1 MKIATWNVNSVRVRL
16 PHIVD
21 WLKTSDCD
29 VLLLQETKTINET
42 FPSTD
47 FKSINYEVAIVG
59 QKSYNGVAV
68 LSKFPIEILE
78 TSLPGD
84 KKDSQA
90 RYLEVLIKQKQN
102 KIRLSSIY
110 LPNGNPIDT
119 DKFTYK
125 LSWMDRLIRHAKKLV
140 GNEEITVLAG
150 DYNVIPEEI
159 DVYDPTGWE
168 KDALFHP
175 NTRSKYR
182 EILNLGFYS
191 SIRLIQPQKKLFS
204 YWDYMAGS
212 FQKNKGLLIDHI
224 LLSPQACDK
233 LIDSGIDAYPREKSK
248 PSDHTPVWCSLKT

>member
-16 PHIVD
+16 PHVID
-21 WLKTSDCD
+21 WLKISNCD
-29 VLLLQETKTINET
+29 VLLLQETKTVNET
-42 FPSTD
+42 FPSSE
-47 FKSINYEVAIVG
+47 FESINYKVAIVG

-68 LSKFPIEILE
+68 ISKFPTKILE

-90 RYLEVLIKQKQN
+90 RYLEVSIQEKKN
-102 KIRLSSIY
+102 KIRLGSIY
-110 LPNGNPIDT
+110 LPNGNPINT

-125 LSWMDRLIRHAKKLV
+125 ISWMDRLIEHAKKLIE
-140 GNEEITVLAG
+140 NEEITILAG

-159 DVYDPTGWE
+159 DVYDPAGWE

-175 NTRSKYR
+175 TTRSKYR

-191 SIRLIQPQKKLFS
+191 SIRLIHPGKKIFS
-204 YWDYMAGS
+204 YWDYFAGS

-233 LIDSGIDAYPREKSK
+233 LIDSGIDTSPREKDK
-248 PSDHTPVWCSLKT
+248 PSDHTPVWCSLRF

>member
-1 MKIATWNVNSVRVRL
+1 
-16 PHIVD
+16 
-21 WLKTSDCD
+21 
-29 VLLLQETKTINET
+29 
-42 FPSTD
+42 
-47 FKSINYEVAIVG
+47 
-59 QKSYNGVAV
+59 
-68 LSKFPIEILE
+68 
-78 TSLPGD
+78 
-84 KKDSQA
+84 
-90 RYLEVLIKQKQN
+90 
-102 KIRLSSIY
+102 
-110 LPNGNPIDT
+110 
-119 DKFTYK
+119 
-125 LSWMDRLIRHAKKLV
+125 MDRLIRHAKKLV

-175 NTRSKYR
+175 STRSKYR

-233 LIDSGIDAYPREKSK
+233 LIDSGIDASPREKNK